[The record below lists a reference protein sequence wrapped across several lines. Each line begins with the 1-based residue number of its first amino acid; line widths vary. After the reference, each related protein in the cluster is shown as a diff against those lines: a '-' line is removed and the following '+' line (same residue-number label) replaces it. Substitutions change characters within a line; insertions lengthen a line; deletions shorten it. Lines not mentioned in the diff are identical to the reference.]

1 MIRLATLVSNS
12 PSEVEDIVMDAF
24 EETARR
30 LDELRSPGAYLRT
43 AVINGARRRYRTQSR
58 RQSIIE
64 GNLITLAPRE
74 STEGPEYLAD
84 VLASLPERDHTIL
97 VLVYYLGM
105 TPAEVAETLDLPPGT
120 VRSAIHRSLARLRTE
135 VSA

>member
-105 TPAEVAETLDLPPGT
+105 TPTEAAETLELPAGT
-120 VRSAIHRSLARLRTE
+120 VRSAIHRALARLRTE